1 MTSQTWDS
9 IFGGN
14 PDQIFKG
21 LYGSTLVKDYD
32 PNFSLAAYTPFDSIT
47 GDFKSTILTT
57 DGWQDIGYTDESG
70 IEFAPTFTTAD
81 TNAWQ
86 ARQALRTD
94 CTGDSEAAMVTA
106 IQSNPL
112 IDALENNLPISSMG
126 GIGQVGYQFTKSRV
140 PVVQDRQVLFLGVDY
155 TLGKPNYFARLYAR
169 SRMVKPDKKSLQAK
183 TEVQAKLTFEAY
195 PDALAGFAVRTF
207 REGAGW
213 RASGG
218 TTGVPGTPVA
228 TVGGGTGLASIT
240 FTAPTTPN
248 GPFTY
253 NVFVNAD
260 VTPLPAG
267 QVTVGGTLANPILSL
282 TGLSS
287 GATTFKVQAVGSN
300 LSGSVQSAAS
310 NSITIT

>member
-14 PDQIFKG
+14 PNQIFKG
-21 LYGSTLVKDYD
+21 LYGSVLVKDYD
-32 PNFSLAAYTPFDSIT
+32 PNFSLAAYTPFDSLT

-57 DGWQDIGYTDESG
+57 DGWKDIGYTDESG
-70 IEFAPTFTTAD
+70 IEFAPSFTTAD

-86 ARQALRTD
+86 ARQSLRTD
-94 CTGDSEAAMVTA
+94 CTGDSESAQVVA

-112 IDALENNLPISSMG
+112 IDALENNLPIASLG
-126 GIGQVGYQFTKSRV
+126 GVGQVGYQFTKARV
-140 PVVQDRQVLFLGVDY
+140 PVIQDRSVLYLGVDY
-155 TLGKPNYFARLYAR
+155 TLGLPNYFARLYAR

-183 TEVQAKLTFEAY
+183 TEVQAKLNFEAF
-195 PDALAGFAVRTF
+195 PDQLAGFAVRTF

-218 TTGVPGTPVA
+218 TTGAPGTPVA
-228 TVGGGTGLASIT
+228 TVAGTGAASLA

-253 NVFVNAD
+253 NVFVGPS

-267 QVTVGGTLANPILSL
+267 QVVVGGTAANPVLALSGL
-282 TGLSS
+282 TS

-300 LSGSVQSAAS
+300 LSGSVQSAPS
-310 NSITIT
+310 NSITVT